1 MVCFFSILYSWFW
14 HKNKSRKTKCYL
26 LFCITLINKFWNK
39 GSFIISD
46 LGFSIKY
53 QMNEWCTDTSSFV
66 SNSTPGLTFDSV
78 PLNDLASDRELVC
91 GSYDKFNTG
100 SHLWTWSFPFLSTS
114 QVSCWSND
122 NLYNPSS
129 RNKQTWRYEGS
140 QEVGNRKLLIGQQVT
155 REKRGILL
163 GNEPK
168 TSLWWSCTQHDSI
181 DILFGK
187 SFSFLSRTWNQRAH
201 RHYHFS
207 TEADNIL
214 CFYTNYV
221 LLFFFFLFF
230 FF

>member
-1 MVCFFSILYSWFW
+1 
-14 HKNKSRKTKCYL
+14 
-26 LFCITLINKFWNK
+26 
-39 GSFIISD
+39 
-46 LGFSIKY
+46 
-53 QMNEWCTDTSSFV
+53 MNEWCTDTSSFV
-66 SNSTPGLTFDSV
+66 SNSTPGLTFDTV

-221 LLFFFFLFF
+221 LLFFFFTFF
-230 FF
+230 FFFTDTRAIGRITNIYCLNWICWRPTDSSTFPEKAFWLWLSLSFYLC